1 MNRVLPVIYGP
12 TSSGKT
18 DYALSLSLSTN
29 IISADSRQIYR
40 YMDIGTGKD
49 VGNAAFKNLNTPKII
64 NKKIHWGYY
73 YQFNSENPVKLWLL
87 DLVNPSQSFSSVDWS
102 LLTAYLINKYEDCMI
117 VGGSGYYIKT
127 LIDGIQNYNLNNN
140 FALRKKLE
148 KLELGKLQEILGD
161 IWPDRLAKMNNSD
174 RKNPRR
180 LIRAIE
186 IAQNKNSDKSM
197 KFLNSV
203 KVRGVYLVPDFEYLK
218 TKIRSRAKD
227 RLKKGLLDEI
237 ANLLKKGY
245 KWDDPGMNTMGYK
258 EFNHYFSS
266 EKSKDECF
274 EEWVSDEIKYAKRQ
288 MLWFR
293 DDKRFTKVFTAQK
306 NKKSIK
312 KEIAS
317 LFREGIS
324 RDLSRA

>member
-49 VGNAAFKNLNTPKII
+49 IGNATYKDLKTPKII
-64 NKKIHWGYY
+64 DKKIHWGYY
-73 YQFNSENPVKLWLL
+73 HQFDSENPVKLWLL
-87 DLVNPSQSFSSVDWS
+87 DLVYPSDGFSSVDWS
-102 LLTAYLINKYEDCMI
+102 LLTAYLLNKYEDCMI

-127 LIDGIQNYNLNNN
+127 LIDGIQNYNLNSN
-140 FALRKKLE
+140 FDLRKELE
-148 KLELGKLQEILGD
+148 KLELGKLQKMLGE
-161 IWPDRLAKMNNSD
+161 IWPDRLEGMNDSD

-186 IAQNKNSDKSM
+186 IAQNKKSDKPM
-197 KFLNSV
+197 KFLDSIKV
-203 KVRGVYLVPDFEYLK
+203 KGVYLMPDFEYLK
-218 TKIRSRAKD
+218 TKIRARAKD
-227 RLKKGLLDEI
+227 RLKEGLLDEI

-245 KWDDPGMNTMGYK
+245 KWDDPGMNTMGYR
-258 EFNHYFSS
+258 EFRQYFSS
-266 EKSKDECF
+266 ERSKEECF
-274 EEWVSDEIKYAKRQ
+274 KEWVSDEIKYAKRQ

-293 DDKRFTKVFTAQK
+293 DDERFTKVSTAQK
-306 NKKSIK
+306 NKKFIEK
-312 KEIAS
+312 KIAS
-317 LFREGIS
+317 L
-324 RDLSRA
+324 LTNKY